1 MDKSLLHAKNVI
13 VQGITGTH
21 GAFHTAA
28 MRAAGTNIV
37 AGTSPNK
44 AGQTVD
50 GIPVY
55 SKVSDIKK
63 DMPVDASVVFVP
75 APFAK
80 SALLEAVE
88 AYIPL
93 VICITEGIPIHD
105 MLVVKNAAN
114 KAGVQIIGPNCPGIL
129 LPGIVKLGII
139 PASMGLPGSI
149 GVVSRSGTLTYEA
162 AAGLS
167 KRGLGQKY
175 IIGIGGDRI
184 RGTGYIECLELFQND
199 PDVSSIVLIG
209 EIGGT
214 DEQRAADYI
223 KTHVTKP
230 VFGYIAGHEAPV
242 GVQLGHAGA
251 ILGSESESAAAKT
264 EALKVAGAVTFA
276 SIVELVQAV
285 K

>member
-1 MDKSLLHAKNVI
+1 MDNSLLTPKNVI

-44 AGQTVD
+44 VGETVD
-50 GIPVY
+50 GVPVY
-55 SKVSDIKK
+55 ATIADIQK
-63 DMPVDASVVFVP
+63 DMRVDASVVFVP

-88 AYIPL
+88 AHTPL
-93 VICITEGIPIHD
+93 IVCITEGVPVHD
-105 MLVVKNAAN
+105 MLVVKKAAD
-114 KAGVQIIGPNCPGIL
+114 KANVRIIGPNCPGIL
-129 LPGIVKLGII
+129 LPGIIKLGIV
-139 PASMGLPGSI
+139 PASMGLSGSI
-149 GVVSRSGTLTYEA
+149 GVVSRSGTLTYETT
-162 AAGLS
+162 AGLS
-167 KRGLGQKY
+167 KRELGQKY

-184 RGTGYIECLELFQND
+184 RGTGFIECLELFQND
-199 PDVSSIVLIG
+199 PDVTSIVLIG

-214 DEQRAADYI
+214 DEQHAAEYI
-223 KTHVTKP
+223 KQRVTKP
-230 VFGYIAGHEAPV
+230 VYGYIAGHEAPL

-251 ILGSESESAAAKT
+251 ILGGENESAAVKT
-264 EALKVAGAVTFA
+264 LALKDAGVATFM
-276 SIVELVQAV
+276 SIMELVQAV